1 MKTIVRRALRIWEWG
16 SYNFTV
22 SSHLKETDWH
32 TGQHDRAHWMC
43 QHRYGRERSSE
54 AGLISYSSTKQGDL
68 WHLVSTIHGSWN
80 NLGVCWQSQCGY
92 RFNDYWPT
100 AFESLCSL
108 SLARPSLYICLTF
121 DQSQC
126 SLENLW
132 ITPWLS
138 EKEKAQ
144 HYNCKFWCLRQ
155 LFITANLYIHILIMI
170 WVPMYTYFLV
180 TERAGCVGMFITM
193 GYVFVNL

>member
-1 MKTIVRRALRIWEWG
+1 MKTIVRRPLRTWEWG

-32 TGQHDRAHWMC
+32 TGQHDRVHWMC
-43 QHRYGRERSSE
+43 QHRYGRECSSE
-54 AGLISYSSTKQGDL
+54 AGLISYSSTEQGDL

-80 NLGVCWQSQCGY
+80 SWESVGKASVDIDSVTTGQQ
-92 RFNDYWPT
+92 P
-100 AFESLCSL
+100 FESLGSL

-155 LFITANLYIHILIMI
+155 LFITANLYIYILIMI
-170 WVPMYTYFLV
+170 WVPMYTYFSV